1 MSTQA
6 MNALYAVGLGS
17 IVAVLL
23 LVPTAAVRYR
33 RTGRLP
39 PGELLLLL
47 AAAVYGLAL
56 WTYTLLPLPD
66 PGSFTCRPTQLDP
79 LTSVGRVALP
89 DEGGV
94 RALLRQPA
102 FLQVALNVL
111 LFVPFGFFVRRVLRR
126 GVVVAGLLGLAA
138 SALVETTQGTGIW
151 GLYDCAYRLLDV
163 DDLLL
168 NATGAVLG
176 SLASWAVV
184 RRRGPQARP
193 LPERVTWGRR
203 VVGMAC
209 DAVFVV
215 AVGAAVAIGVRFL
228 NVYVLDMGPWRDLQV
243 LLQWSVPFALEA
255 VLVLGA
261 GRTVGEWVVSL
272 RTTGRSRWLVGPQRV
287 VKLATGLGP
296 VFALGLADLPWG
308 GAALAA
314 YLALTLAAAWP
325 TREHRGLSHVLAGL
339 ELRTALTAGPGEGL
353 RADA

>member
-1 MSTQA
+1 MSDQA
-6 MNALYAVGLGS
+6 LNALVAIGLGS
-17 IVAVLL
+17 VVAVLL

-33 RTGRLP
+33 RHGRLP
-39 PGELLLLL
+39 PAELLVLL

-66 PGSFTCRPTQLDP
+66 PGSFVCRPTQLDP
-79 LTSVGRVALP
+79 FTSVGRVSLP
-89 DEGGV
+89 ESGGV

-126 GVVVAGLLGLAA
+126 GVLVAGLLGLLA
-138 SALVETTQGTGIW
+138 SALIETTQGTGLW
-151 GLYDCAYRLLDV
+151 GFYDCAYRLLDV

-168 NATGAVLG
+168 NTLGAVLG
-176 SLASWAVV
+176 SLASWALV
-184 RRRGPQARP
+184 RRSGPEARP
-193 LPERVTWGRR
+193 LPSRVTWGRR
-203 VVGMAC
+203 LVGMAC

-215 AVGAAVAIGVRFL
+215 AVGAAVALGLRVVH
-228 NVYVLDMGPWRDLQV
+228 VYVLDLPTWRDLQV

-255 VLVLGA
+255 VLVLGS

-272 RTTGRSRWLVGPQRV
+272 HTRSRRRWLLVPQRV
-287 VKLATGLGP
+287 VKLAAGLGP

-314 YLALTLAAAWP
+314 YLALTLLATGP

-339 ELRTALTAGPGEGL
+339 DL
-353 RADA
+353 RAGASARPAERAS

>member
-6 MNALYAVGLGS
+6 TNALIAVGLGS
-17 IVAVLL
+17 LVAVLL

-33 RTGRLP
+33 RAGRLP
-39 PGELLLLL
+39 PGELLVLL
-47 AAAVYGLAL
+47 AAAVYGIAL

-66 PGSFTCRPTQLDP
+66 PGAFTCRPTQLDP
-79 LTSVGRVALP
+79 LTSVGRVSLP
-89 DEGGV
+89 GDGGV

-138 SALVETTQGTGIW
+138 SALIETTQGTGIW

-184 RRRGPQARP
+184 RRSGPQARA
-193 LPERVTWGRR
+193 LPEHVTWGRR
-203 VVGMAC
+203 VVGMVC

-215 AVGAAVAIGVRFL
+215 AVGAAVAIGVRFV
-228 NVYVLDMGPWRDLQV
+228 NVYVLDVGPWRDLQV

-261 GRTVGEWVVSL
+261 GRTVGEWAVSL
-272 RTTGRSRWLVGPQRV
+272 RTSSRHRWLVGPQRV

-296 VFALGLADLPWG
+296 VFVLGLADLPWG

-314 YLALTLAAAWP
+314 YLALTLAATWP

-339 ELRTALTAGPGEGL
+339 ELGVGL
-353 RADA
+353 RVGVRADA